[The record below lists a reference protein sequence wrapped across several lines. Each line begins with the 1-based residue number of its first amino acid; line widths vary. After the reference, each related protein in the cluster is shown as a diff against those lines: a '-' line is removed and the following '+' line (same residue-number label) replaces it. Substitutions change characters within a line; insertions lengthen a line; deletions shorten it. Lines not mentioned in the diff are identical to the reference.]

1 MDAIII
7 KIIITDRTAKNIS
20 WPTAL

>member
-7 KIIITDRTAKNIS
+7 KIIITDRTAKTIS